1 MPRAKFDSNQEH
13 ILQMARIANLKSY
26 STDLLYDAK
35 IIYKEQ
41 LQKYREWF
49 FEDDLK
55 HIEDKI
61 KALESIKIV
70 PINKSRVYIVSC
82 DTFICFAMYNMDEC
96 VVDNLCNVFN
106 LAGIP
111 LDETELVKPVF
122 RSTLFV
128 FKGKELLLSEEIST
142 TQLAK
147 LMAIFHKENLVNYSG
162 IRYDF
167 YGKPRRDTNHRK

>member
-13 ILQMARIANLKSY
+13 ILQMFDVANLKSY

-35 IIYKEQ
+35 IIYKTQ

-49 FEDDLK
+49 LKDDLK
-55 HIEDKI
+55 RTEDRI
-61 KALESIKIV
+61 KALESMKIV
-70 PINKSRVYIVSC
+70 PINKTRVYIVSC

-96 VVDNLCNVFN
+96 VVDNLCDVFD
-106 LAGIP
+106 LVGIS
-111 LDETELVKPVF
+111 LNEAELVKPNF

-128 FKGKELLLSEEIST
+128 FKGKNLLLSEEIST

-147 LMAIFHKENLVNYSG
+147 LMAIFYKENLVNYSG
-162 IRYDF
+162 ARYDY